1 MKRQLVA
8 ALFLFGIPCWAQEIS
23 RVYVKGP
30 DLFRLIGPDT
40 IRFDDYHKP
49 KGTKQR
55 WITSRDNRYT
65 FTLKSGP
72 QGKYQEVRDKDGTLV
87 GTIYLSG
94 NFKYDVLV
102 PTGERFDWKKISKS
116 SWSYQLD
123 GKTILTGKYI
133 KEGKARKLVH
143 QTTEPIPEI
152 LSLSSYERGSELV
165 IGKSFTGTMILVA
178 ILVTIVA
185 RASL

>member
-1 MKRQLVA
+1 M
-8 ALFLFGIPCWAQEIS
+8 
-23 RVYVKGP
+23 
-30 DLFRLIGPDT
+30 
-40 IRFDDYHKP
+40 
-49 KGTKQR
+49 QR
-55 WITSRDNRYT
+55 WINTRDNRYT

-72 QGKYQEVRDKDGTLV
+72 QGKYQEVRDKDGILV

-102 PTGERFDWKKISKS
+102 PTGERFDWKKVSKT

-143 QTTEPIPEI
+143 QATEPIPEI

-165 IGKSFTGTMILVA
+165 IGKSSTGTMILVA